1 MVLVVAACLIDHPV
15 AIFLPR
21 LELTLKPPMYLH
33 RLLLICSLTWM
44 ASVAMQ
50 PLSTSVAESA
60 VNFTDVIQPIFAQKC
75 VTCHGPGQQ
84 EGGLRLDVRIRAI
97 GELASGQIAI
107 VPGAAAASELIGRV
121 TSDDEELRM
130 PPVASGEALSNTEIE
145 ALRSWIDAGAEWQVH
160 WAYRPLGRPAPP
172 PTESTSWSRNAIDHF
187 VLAQLEELGISPS
200 SRADRYT
207 LIKRL
212 YFDLLGLPA
221 APEGVDKFLA
231 DEADDAYERV
241 VDRLLDSPQ
250 FGELWARHWLD
261 KARYA
266 DSDGYEKD
274 RPRPDAWRYRDW
286 VIDSINQDLPY
297 DQFSTKQLAGDLVG
311 NATSLDRLATAFH
324 RQTLTNTEGG
334 VDQEEF
340 RVKAIIDRVN
350 TTGTVWLGLTVG
362 CAQCHSHKYDQITQ
376 QEYYRLFAF
385 YNNGDEADT
394 KVPVAQFASDEK
406 ARALQVELESLEQ
419 KLAERRAELARDPAP
434 WEQRLIERIAAGNN
448 VVFQP
453 LDIHKI
459 ESAYPV
465 DFRQLDDGSTL
476 VEGPNPS
483 ENMYSVYGSTRLTDI
498 TGVRIEVLADPSL
511 GGGGPGRTPH
521 GNFALSEVR
530 VYAGKQEPMG
540 IENRVT
546 LAMAEAD
553 YSQANYDISAAID
566 GDLSTGW
573 GVSSEY
579 NQNHHADITLATLV
593 HTEPDGD
600 RPHYVQVVLDQRYGK
615 QHTIGRF
622 RIQLRQGNMLK
633 IPNAIEA
640 LLAKDIAQWSQ
651 PEQDQLFDYWMLTDR
666 IVQELQTQIDKIRQ
680 KTEMMVRV
688 IARRED
694 LRKTHVL
701 HRGDF
706 LQPGEEEI
714 VPATLDVLP
723 GMRPRKDTG
732 MADRLDLAHWLFDE
746 ANPLV
751 PRVAVNHVW
760 SQLFGHGIVR
770 TMDDFGVRGEA
781 PTHSALLDWLAV
793 EYRRLG
799 WSRKALIKTILMSAT
814 YQQASRFRPNLL
826 PIDPENRQLYRQNR
840 LRAEAEI
847 IRDMYLA
854 AGGLLSSKIG
864 GPSVFPPLPA
874 GVAKL
879 SYASNFSWN
888 TSEGQD
894 RYRRG
899 MYTFFKR
906 TAPHPNLTIFDCPDA
921 NTTVVQR
928 TTSNTP
934 LGALAT
940 LNNEVFVEAAQ
951 GLARRVLATI
961 DGSDTARMMY
971 AMRVCVARPATGE
984 ELQLLL
990 GLLEE
995 SRTWYVDHPNE
1006 AKAMIGNYQPDGI
1019 PATETAAWVVAARTI
1034 LNQDEFITRE

>member
-1 MVLVVAACLIDHPV
+1 MVVAACPIDHPV
-15 AIFLPR
+15 AIFRPR
-21 LELTLKPPMYLH
+21 RELTLKPTMYLH
-33 RLLLICSLTWM
+33 RLLLICFLAWM
-44 ASVAMQ
+44 VSVAVR
-50 PLSTSVAESA
+50 PLSASAVESA
-60 VNFTDVIQPIFAQKC
+60 VSFTDVIQPIFAEKC
-75 VTCHGPGQQ
+75 VTCHGPDKQ
-84 EGGLRLDVRIRAI
+84 EGGLRLDVSSGAF
-97 GELASGQIAI
+97 EKLASGRVPI
-107 VPGAAAASELIGRV
+107 VPGSAAASELIGRV
-121 TSDDEELRM
+121 TSGDEELRM
-130 PPVASGEALSNTEIE
+130 PPVASGEALSKTEIE
-145 ALRSWIDAGAEWQVH
+145 ALQSWVDEGAEWQVH
-160 WAYRPLGRPAPP
+160 WAYRPLGRPTPP
-172 PTESTSWSRNAIDHF
+172 PTGSTSWSRNAIDHF

-200 SRADRYT
+200 PRANRYT

-221 APEGVDKFLA
+221 APEAVDEFLA
-231 DEADDAYERV
+231 DESDGAYERV
-241 VDRLLDSPQ
+241 VDRLLESPQ
-250 FGELWARHWLD
+250 FGERWARHWLD

-274 RPRPDAWRYRDW
+274 RLRPDAWRYRDW

-297 DQFSTKQLAGDLVG
+297 DQFSILQLAGDLVG

-334 VDQEEF
+334 TDQEEF
-340 RVKAIIDRVN
+340 RVKAIVDRVN

-362 CAQCHSHKYDQITQ
+362 CAQCHTHKYDQITQ
-376 QEYYRLFAF
+376 QEYYGLFAF
-385 YNNGDEADT
+385 FNNGDEADT
-394 KVPVAQFASDEK
+394 KVPVAQFASDTK
-406 ARALQVELESLEQ
+406 ASASQVELESLQQ
-419 KLAERRAELARDPAP
+419 KLAERRAELMRDPAP
-434 WEQRLIERIAAGNN
+434 WEQRLIERVTAGNN

-483 ENMYSVYGSTRLTDI
+483 ENRYSVYGSTRLTDI

-521 GNFALSEVR
+521 GNFVLSEVR
-530 VYAGKQEPMG
+530 VYAGKQEPME

-546 LAMAEAD
+546 LARAEAD
-553 YSQANYDISAAID
+553 YSQPNHDVSKAID
-566 GDLSTGW
+566 GDLGTGW
-573 GVSSEY
+573 GISSEY
-579 NQNHHADITLATLV
+579 NKNHHIDITLASFV
-593 HTEPDGD
+593 HAEPDGD
-600 RPHYVQVVLDQRYGK
+600 RPHYVQVVLDQRYSK

-622 RIQLRQGNMLK
+622 RIQLRQGNKLK
-633 IPNAIEA
+633 VPSAIEV
-640 LLAKDIAQWSQ
+640 LLAKDIAQWS
-651 PEQDQLFDYWMLTDR
+651 PSEQDQLFDYWISIDT
-666 IVQELQTQIDKIRQ
+666 IVLELQTQIDKIRQ

-688 IARRED
+688 IAQRED

-706 LQPGEEEI
+706 LQPAEEEI
-714 VPATLDVLP
+714 VPATLNVLP
-723 GMRPRKDTG
+723 GMRPRKEPDR
-732 MADRLDLAHWLFDE
+732 ADRLDLADWLFNE

-751 PRVAVNHVW
+751 PRVAVNHIW
-760 SQLFGHGIVR
+760 SQLFGYGIVR
-770 TMDDFGVRGEA
+770 TMNDFGVRGEA

-799 WSRKALIKTILMSAT
+799 WSRKTLIKTILMSAT
-814 YQQASRFRPNLL
+814 YQQASRHRSELL
-826 PIDPENRQLYRQNR
+826 PVDPENRQLHRQNR

-854 AGGLLSSKIG
+854 AGDLLSSKIG

-879 SYASNFSWN
+879 SYASNFTWEASK
-888 TSEGQD
+888 GQD

-906 TAPHPNLTIFDCPDA
+906 TAPHPNLTTFDCPDA
-921 NTTVVQR
+921 NTTSVYR

-951 GLARRVLATI
+951 GLARRVLTTI
-961 DGSDTARMMY
+961 DGSDTQRLKY
-971 AMRVCVARPATGE
+971 AMRVCIVRPATDE
-984 ELQLLL
+984 ELHLLL
-990 GLLEE
+990 ELLAEA
-995 SRTWYVDHPNE
+995 RAWYADHLDE
-1006 AKAMIGNYQPDGI
+1006 AKAMIGNYQPDGVDV
-1019 PATETAAWVVAARTI
+1019 TEAAAWVVAVRTL

>member
-1 MVLVVAACLIDHPV
+1 
-15 AIFLPR
+15 
-21 LELTLKPPMYLH
+21 MYLH
-33 RLLLICSLTWM
+33 RLLLIYSLTWM
-44 ASVAMQ
+44 ASAAVQ
-50 PLSTSVAESA
+50 PLSTSAVESA
-60 VNFTDVIQPIFAQKC
+60 VDFTDVIQPIFAEKC
-75 VTCHGPGQQ
+75 VTCHGPSQQ
-84 EGGLRLDVRIRAI
+84 EGGLRLDVRNRAL

-121 TSDDEELRM
+121 TSGDEELRM
-130 PPVASGEALSNTEIE
+130 PPVASGEALSKTEIE
-145 ALRSWIDAGAEWQVH
+145 ALQSWIDEGAEWQVH
-160 WAYRPLGRPAPP
+160 WAYRPLGQPAPP
-172 PTESTSWSRNAIDHF
+172 PTGSTSWSRNAIDHF

-200 SRADRYT
+200 PRADRYT

-221 APEGVDKFLA
+221 LPEAVDEFLA
-231 DEADDAYERV
+231 DEGDGAYERL
-241 VDRLLDSPQ
+241 VDRLLDLPQ
-250 FGELWARHWLD
+250 FGERWARHWLD

-274 RPRPDAWRYRDW
+274 RLRPDAWRYRDW

-297 DQFSTKQLAGDLVG
+297 DQFSIKQLAGDLVG

-334 VDQEEF
+334 TDQEEF

-362 CAQCHSHKYDQITQ
+362 CAQCHTHKYDQITQ
-376 QEYYRLFAF
+376 QEYYGLFAF
-385 YNNGDEADT
+385 FNNGDEADT
-394 KVPVAQFASDEK
+394 KVPVGQFASDTK
-406 ARALQVELESLEQ
+406 ARDLQVELESLEQ
-419 KLAERRAELARDPAP
+419 KVAERRAELMRDPSP
-434 WEQRLIERIAAGNN
+434 WEQRLIERVAAGNN

-459 ESAYPV
+459 DSAYPA

-483 ENMYSVYGSTRLTDI
+483 ENRYSVYGSTRLTDI

-521 GNFALSEVR
+521 GNFVLSEVR
-530 VYAGKQEPMG
+530 VYAGEQEPM
-540 IENRVT
+540 EAKDRVT
-546 LAMAEAD
+546 LVRAEAD
-553 YSQANYDISAAID
+553 YSQPNHDVSKAID
-566 GDLSTGW
+566 GDLGTGW
-573 GVSSEY
+573 GVGSEY
-579 NQNHHADITLATLV
+579 NKNHHADITLASFV
-593 HTEPDGD
+593 HAEPDGD
-600 RPHYVQVVLDQRYGK
+600 RPHYVQVVLDQRYSK

-622 RIQLRQGNMLK
+622 RIQLRQGNKLEV
-633 IPNAIEA
+633 PTAIEV
-640 LLAKDIAQWSQ
+640 LLAKDIAQWS
-651 PEQDQLFDYWMLTDR
+651 PSEQDQLFDYWRSIDR
-666 IVQELQTQIDKIRQ
+666 IVLGLQQQIDKIRQ

-688 IARRED
+688 IAQRED

-714 VPATLDVLP
+714 VPVTLDVLP
-723 GMRPRKDTG
+723 GMRPRKEPG
-732 MADRLDLAHWLFDE
+732 MADRLDLARWLFDE

-770 TMDDFGVRGEA
+770 TMNDFGVRGEA

-814 YQQASRFRPNLL
+814 YQQASRHQSELL
-826 PIDPENRQLYRQNR
+826 AIDPENRQLYRQNR

-874 GVAKL
+874 GVAAL
-879 SYASNFSWN
+879 SYASTFTWN
-888 TSEGQD
+888 TSEGED

-906 TAPHPNLTIFDCPDA
+906 TAPHPNLTTFDCPDA
-921 NTTVVQR
+921 NTTNVQR
-928 TTSNTP
+928 TMSNTP

-951 GLARRVLATI
+951 GLARRVLMTI
-961 DGSDTARMMY
+961 DGSDTQRLKY
-971 AMRVCVARPATGE
+971 AMRVCIVRPATDE

-990 GLLEE
+990 GLLVEA
-995 SRTWYVDHPNE
+995 RTWYADHPDE
-1006 AKAMIGNYQPDGI
+1006 AKAMIGNYQPDGVD
-1019 PATETAAWVVAARTI
+1019 ATEAAAWVVAVRTI